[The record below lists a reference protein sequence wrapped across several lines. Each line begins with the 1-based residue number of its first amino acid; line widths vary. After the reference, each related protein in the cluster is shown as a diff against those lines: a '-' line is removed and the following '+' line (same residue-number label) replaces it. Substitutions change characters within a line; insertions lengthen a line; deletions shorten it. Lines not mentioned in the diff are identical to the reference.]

1 MIFLLKYLRL
11 FRHASY
17 LNHYLWVGGVLK
29 STFSRKPSVTPL
41 KSFRFTLETRHKK
54 QYCDIS
60 LNLAATSTQKLNI
73 DPAIENYPSYNQ
85 NIIKYV
91 IY

>member
-1 MIFLLKYLRL
+1 MVGRSIINVTSEANF
-11 FRHASY
+11 SY
-17 LNHYLWVGGVLK
+17 RKVNSNYIWVGGVLK

-41 KSFRFTLETRHKK
+41 KSYRFTLETRHKK

-73 DPAIENYPSYNQ
+73 DPAIEN
-85 NIIKYV
+85 
-91 IY
+91 